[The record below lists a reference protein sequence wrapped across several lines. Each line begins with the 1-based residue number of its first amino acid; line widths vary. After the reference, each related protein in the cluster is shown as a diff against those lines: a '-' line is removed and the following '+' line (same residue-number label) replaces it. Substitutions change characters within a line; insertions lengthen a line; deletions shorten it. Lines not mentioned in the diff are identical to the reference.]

1 MISEW
6 RRLVFSMDELATAI
20 LQYLV
25 TTNKIGE
32 KESLGRIVI
41 AGEDDLQ
48 VNITLKGGEKPEG
61 RIVELKSEILG
72 ALLLTHCIRSKIPVA
87 KRAKK
92 AIMRHE
98 DKLALILSI
107 D

>member
-1 MISEW
+1 
-6 RRLVFSMDELATAI
+6 MDELATAI

-32 KESLGRIVI
+32 KESLGRILI

-61 RIVELKSEILG
+61 RTVELPPPAAMEAWPQAGGPSTHAPGHVALG
-72 ALLLTHCIRSKIPVA
+72 ACQLGRVLRGQLCQSG
-87 KRAKK
+87 
-92 AIMRHE
+92 
-98 DKLALILSI
+98 
-107 D
+107 